1 MNETRDQL
9 GRPLRDLRIS
19 VTDRCNFRCGY
30 CMPKEVFGAA
40 HRFLPHAEVL
50 TFEEIARVAQ
60 VCAGLGV
67 EKVRLT
73 GGEPLLRR
81 ELWKLVRMIS
91 RINGVREV
99 TLTTN
104 GSRLAEEARALREAG
119 LSRLTVSLDAL
130 DDATFRAMNG
140 VDFPVSRV
148 LRGIDAALAAGF
160 TPLKLNMVVQR
171 GVNDGEIEAMVRR
184 FHGPEFV
191 LRFIEYMDVGN
202 SNGWRMN
209 DVVPA
214 KEILERIERET
225 SLETLPRRHP
235 SETALRFRVASGG
248 EIGVI
253 ASVTQP
259 FCRDCSRARLTADGR
274 LFTCLFAE
282 IGHDLRGP
290 LRAGASDEEL
300 TGQVRRIWGLRTD
313 RYSELRATLK
323 DRASKVEMSVVGG

>member
-1 MNETRDQL
+1 
-9 GRPLRDLRIS
+9 
-19 VTDRCNFRCGY
+19 
-30 CMPKEVFGAA
+30 MPKEVFGAA
-40 HRFLPHAEVL
+40 HHFLPHAEVL
-50 TFEEIARVAQ
+50 TFEEIARVAR

-81 ELWKLVRMIS
+81 ELWKLVRMLSAIDQ
-91 RINGVREV
+91 VREV

-104 GSRLAEEARALREAG
+104 GSRLAEEAHALREAG

-140 VDFPVSRV
+140 VDFPVTRV

-160 TPLKLNMVVQR
+160 TPIKLNMVVQR

-202 SNGWRMN
+202 SNGWRMT
-209 DVVPA
+209 DVLPA
-214 KEILERIERET
+214 AEILERIEREAA
-225 SLETLPRRHP
+225 LEPLPRKHP
-235 SETALRFRVASGG
+235 SETALRFQVAGGG

-253 ASVTQP
+253 ASVTRP

-282 IGHDLRGP
+282 TGHDLRGP
-290 LRAGASDEEL
+290 LRTGASDEEL
-300 TGQVRRIWGLRTD
+300 AGQVGRIWGLRTD
-313 RYSELRATLK
+313 RYSELRAGLK
-323 DRASKVEMSVVGG
+323 DRRAKVEMSVVGG

>member
-1 MNETRDQL
+1 MSETRDQF

-19 VTDRCNFRCGY
+19 VTDRCNFRCNY

-40 HRFLPHAEVL
+40 HHFLPHAEVL
-50 TFEEIARVAQ
+50 TFEEIARVAR

-81 ELWKLVRMIS
+81 ELWKLVCMLSAIDR
-91 RINGVREV
+91 VREV

-160 TPLKLNMVVQR
+160 TPIKLNMVVQR
-171 GVNDGEIEAMVRR
+171 GVNDGEIEAMARR
-184 FHGPEFV
+184 FRGPEFI

-202 SNGWRMN
+202 SNGWRMSE
-209 DVVPA
+209 VVPA
-214 KEILERIERET
+214 AEILERIEREAA
-225 SLETLPRRHP
+225 LEPLPRRHP
-235 SETALRFRVASGG
+235 GETALRFRVASGG

-282 IGHDLRGP
+282 TGHDLRGP

-300 TGQVRRIWGLRTD
+300 AGQVGRIWGFRTD
-313 RYSELRATLK
+313 RYSELRSALK
-323 DRASKVEMSVVGG
+323 DRRSKVEMSVVGG